1 MGENFSGDFDKGYA
15 CGPWEHRQDKKKTE
29 EEAYR
34 AGKHIGYHLG
44 FNLGFESGY
53 EKGYSEGS
61 TLGYNN
67 GFLAALGSGEGI
79 LTANNKLEDC
89 VCQILQKLIARGQA
103 RIILTGCAAGE
114 AEELFKMIK
123 IDAVVAR
130 EEKKL

>member
-15 CGPWEHRQDKKKTE
+15 CGPWELRQDKKKTE

-79 LTANNKLEDC
+79 LTANKKLEDC